1 MFGMWWPQVS
11 VSECPTHHGRSI
23 EIVRGSGR
31 LYQLKIFLTK
41 GKYEQGSKTK
51 KFEFQFAL
59 GISTAL
65 GKS

>member
-1 MFGMWWPQVS
+1 

-23 EIVRGSGR
+23 EIVRGLGR